1 MEEKGAQEQESAH
14 KDSKKEKEA
23 TTDRKPR
30 MTTAEFGEPA
40 TKEEGKPFD
49 ATTAPRKEE
58 YRAKDVSQDIQD
70 QATKAPRKQ
79 SENDNTSGT
88 A

>member
-1 MEEKGAQEQESAH
+1 MEEKGAQEQESTR
-14 KDSKKEKEA
+14 KDSKKEMES
-23 TTDRKPR
+23 TMDRKPR
-30 MTTAEFGEPA
+30 MTTAEFGEPT
-40 TKEEGKPFD
+40 TKEKGKPFD

-58 YRAKDVSQDIQD
+58 TRVNDISQDIQD

-79 SENDNTSGT
+79 SETDNTSGT